1 MSEHDTYTLRA
12 TTSGWD
18 LRLNGERL
26 SLCETFFEAERI
38 ALSAVEAS
46 RRQSKDVSVY
56 VLTASGPIDLLPKSR
71 PGPTEGVALRNQ
83 VQSLLAIGP
92 PALGRAVLEKIA
104 NPCTP
109 AGGINSDAP
118 DAKDAGSIVTG
129 QSGNA
134 EQAEGPGCGQIGPGF
149 SRRSP

>member
-1 MSEHDTYTLRA
+1 MSEPDTYTLRA

-18 LRLNGERL
+18 LRLNGDRL

-38 ALSAVEAS
+38 ALSAAEAS

-83 VQSLLAIGP
+83 VQSLLAISP
-92 PALGRAVLEKIA
+92 PSWGCWGEAVAGARNTCRGRF
-104 NPCTP
+104 
-109 AGGINSDAP
+109 SS
-118 DAKDAGSIVTG
+118 GS
-129 QSGNA
+129 
-134 EQAEGPGCGQIGPGF
+134 E
-149 SRRSP
+149 